1 MTGFVLFGGIL
12 LVLLITIIW
21 AAIRAGEDTGAS
33 LGAAERRDAAI
44 EALRDLELEYRTGKL
59 GEEEYGTLRARLER
73 TAIDARDAAAR
84 RETRDPAPEPAD
96 PPEPPES
103 ADPPEP
109 AASPPPCPECAARL
123 TGGEAFCP
131 TCGIG
136 LQSDA

>member
-1 MTGFVLFGGIL
+1 MTGFVLFGSIL

-59 GEEEYGTLRARLER
+59 REEEYATLRARLER

-84 RETRDPAPEPAD
+84 RGTGGPAPEPA
-96 PPEPPES
+96 
-103 ADPPEP
+103 EP
-109 AASPPPCPECAARL
+109 AASSPSCSECAAPL
-123 TGGEAFCP
+123 AGGEAFCP
-131 TCGIG
+131 TCGVG
-136 LQSDA
+136 LRPDA

>member
-84 RETRDPAPEPAD
+84 GGSRDPAPEP
-96 PPEPPES
+96 PES
-103 ADPPEP
+103 A
-109 AASPPPCPECAARL
+109 ASPGPCSECAAPL
-123 TGGEAFCP
+123 TGDEAFCP
-131 TCGIG
+131 TCGTD
-136 LQSDA
+136 LRPDP

>member
-1 MTGFVLFGGIL
+1 MTGFVLFGSIL

-59 GEEEYGTLRARLER
+59 REEEYATLRARLER

-84 RETRDPAPEPAD
+84 GSSRDPVR
-96 PPEPPES
+96 EPP
-103 ADPPEP
+103 DPLEP
-109 AASPPPCPECAARL
+109 AASPGPCSECAAPL
-123 TGGEAFCP
+123 TGDEAFCSA
-131 TCGIG
+131 CGTD
-136 LQSDA
+136 LRPDP

>member
-44 EALRDLELEYRTGKL
+44 EALRNLELEYRTGKL

-73 TAIDARDAAAR
+73 TAIDARNAAAR
-84 RETRDPAPEPAD
+84 GGSRDPAPEPL
-96 PPEPPES
+96 EPP
-103 ADPPEP
+103 DPLEP
-109 AASPPPCPECAARL
+109 AASPGSCSECAAPL
-123 TGGEAFCP
+123 TGDEAFCP
-131 TCGIG
+131 TCGTD
-136 LQSDA
+136 LRPDA